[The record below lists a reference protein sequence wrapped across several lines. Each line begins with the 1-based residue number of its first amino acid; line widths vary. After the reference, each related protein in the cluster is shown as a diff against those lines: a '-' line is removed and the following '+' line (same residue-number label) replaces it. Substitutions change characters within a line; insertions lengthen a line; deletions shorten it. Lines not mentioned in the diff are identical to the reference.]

1 MVLSLSIFN
10 GTNSKYNIEK
20 KEKTFRFLGRFVVH
34 VLKKLKHKMA
44 HLRKSQRNL
53 HTLALASNK
62 LTRAL
67 WISAVMC
74 LFQYLNM
81 TVKT

>member
-1 MVLSLSIFN
+1 MLLSLSIFN

-44 HLRKSQRNL
+44 HLKRVNVSF
-53 HTLALASNK
+53 
-62 LTRAL
+62 
-67 WISAVMC
+67 IP
-74 LFQYLNM
+74 
-81 TVKT
+81 